1 MLKNI
6 LSTKKINEK
15 DENVKNEMSDK
26 NKKSIFIGLFG
37 KIRNYKKIFCFVII
51 LLILLVFGICF
62 FHRRNAMK
70 NSMNEH
76 TNTLLTTTLGKMD
89 LTSSISVT
97 GTIASADKRSVS
109 TSLTNTEIK
118 EVHVSVGDYVNAGDT
133 IITFDSSDLE
143 KELETAEN
151 SLEINSLKNQKTLS
165 DAAKAVEDAQ
175 NNYNNQATGLQEDV
189 NIALSNYN
197 TLCTKRDS
205 ALSEYQAAQTE
216 VQTAQSEYDT
226 LKTQAET
233 EGWSTKVADA
243 KTLLDAAQAEYDK
256 AEAVSDV
263 QLTSDLYDAL
273 QLAKS
278 NYDNTVL
285 QYENPLTV
293 AQNKIDT
300 AKQKESQ
307 ALASYEEYSSQADTA
322 YGTYYGKINTQTE
335 TNEKNAKQIEE
346 SKYNYQ
352 ITSMEQKNSKITEN
366 DQVQNVEDKLGKV
379 VVTSPISGVITAVN
393 VEAGDQYEGGILFVV
408 EDMEHF
414 IVDASV
420 DEYDISEISKDLKAV
435 IKTDATDDE
444 ELEGVV
450 SFVAPTPD
458 TTAESSSNTANS
470 MGGSSSSGYEIQI
483 ILNDYDER
491 IRIGMTAKTSI
502 ILQSA
507 EDVFAVAYDCIQTD
521 EDGNTYIEIMDET
534 EQNDNRLNTNNM
546 ENGNDNTNTNEN
558 NKDNVIDNTKVN
570 AREGT
575 VGKIKEVNTTTKRIY
590 VETGMESDY
599 YTEIISD
606 ELYEGMKIVATASSG
621 NNSSSNDF
629 TNGMMM
635 PGSEGMPGG
644 DNRSGGG
651 GMSGNRGGGMPG
663 GGF

>member
-6 LSTKKINEK
+6 LSTNKFNEK
-15 DENVKNEMSDK
+15 DEGEKNEIGDR

-37 KIRNYKKIFCFVII
+37 LIRNHKNIFNFVILLLIFVII
-51 LLILLVFGICF
+51 GISLF
-62 FHRRNAMK
+62 YRRNVMK
-70 NSMNEH
+70 NTLNERV
-76 TNTLLTTTLGKMD
+76 NTPLTTTLSKMD

-109 TSLTNTEIK
+109 ASLTNTEIK

-151 SLEINSLKNQKTLS
+151 SLEINSLKDQKTLS

-175 NNYNNQATGLQEDV
+175 NNYNNQAAGLQEDV
-189 NIALSNYN
+189 NVALSNYN
-197 TLCTKRDS
+197 TLCAKRDS
-205 ALSEYQAAQTE
+205 ALSEYQTAQIE
-216 VQTAQSEYDT
+216 VQRAQNEYDT
-226 LKTQAET
+226 LKAQSET
-233 EGWSTKVADA
+233 EGWTAKVADA
-243 KTLLDAAQAEYDK
+243 KTALDTAQAEYDK
-256 AEAVSDV
+256 AEVVSDI

-273 QLAKS
+273 QMAKT
-278 NYDNTVL
+278 NYDNIVL

-293 AQNKIDT
+293 AQSKIDS

-307 ALASYEEYSSQADTA
+307 ALASYEEYCSQADAA
-322 YGTYYGKINTQTE
+322 YGAYYGKINTQTE
-335 TNEKNAKQIEE
+335 TNEKNAEQIEE

-352 ITSMEQKNSKITEN
+352 ITALEQKNSKITEN
-366 DQVQNVEDKLGKV
+366 DQVQNVEEKLGEV

-393 VEAGDQYEGGILFVV
+393 VEAGEQYEGGTLFVV

-420 DEYDISEISKDLKAV
+420 DEYDIADICKDLEAV
-435 IKTDATDDE
+435 VKTDATDDD
-444 ELEGVV
+444 ELQGVV

-458 TTAESSSNTANS
+458 SSADSGTNTTNLMSGST
-470 MGGSSSSGYEIQI
+470 SSSSGYEIQI

-502 ILQSA
+502 ILESA
-507 EDVFAVAYDCIQTD
+507 EDVYAVAYDCIQTD
-521 EDGNTYIEIMDET
+521 GDGNTYIEIVDET
-534 EQNDNRLNTNNM
+534 FQNDIRMNTNGK
-546 ENGNDNTNTNEN
+546 ENVNDNTNEN
-558 NKDNVIDNTKVN
+558 NSENKKENTN
-570 AREGT
+570 
-575 VGKIKEVNTTTKRIY
+575 EVNTTTKRLYI
-590 VETGMESDY
+590 ETGMESDY

-621 NNSSSNDF
+621 DNSSSKDF
-629 TNGMMM
+629 SNVMML
-635 PGSEGMPGG
+635 PGGDERMPGG
-644 DNRSGGG
+644 GNISNGG
-651 GMSGNRGGGMPG
+651 GMSGNRGGGMSG

>member
-6 LSTKKINEK
+6 LSTKKTNVKDKNEK
-15 DENVKNEMSDK
+15 KEMGD
-26 NKKSIFIGLFG
+26 KSIKCIFISLFG
-37 KIRNYKKIFCFVII
+37 FIRNHKKLFCLII
-51 LLILLVFGICF
+51 LLLILIIVGICI

-70 NSMNEH
+70 NSMNERA
-76 TNTLLTTTLGKMD
+76 NAPLTTTLSKMD

-97 GTIASADKRSVS
+97 GTIASADKISVS
-109 TSLTNTEIK
+109 TSLTNIEIK

-133 IITFDSSDLE
+133 IITFESSDLE

-165 DAAKAVEDAQ
+165 DAAKAVNDAQ
-175 NNYNNQATGLQEDV
+175 SNYNNQAAGLQEDV

-197 TLCTKRDS
+197 TLCAKRDS
-205 ALSEYQAAQTE
+205 ALSDYQAAQIE

-226 LKTQAET
+226 LKAQAET
-233 EGWSTKVADA
+233 EGWTAKVADA
-243 KTLLDAAQAEYDK
+243 KTALDAAQAEYEK
-256 AEAVSDV
+256 AEAVSDM

-273 QLAKS
+273 QLAKL

-285 QYENPLTV
+285 QYENLLTV
-293 AQNKIDT
+293 TQSKIDT

-307 ALASYEEYSSQADTA
+307 ALASYEEYCSQADAA
-322 YGTYYGKINTQTE
+322 YGAYYGKINTQTE
-335 TNEKNAKQIEE
+335 TNEKNAEQIEE

-352 ITSMEQKNSKITEN
+352 ITALEQKNSKITEN
-366 DQVQNVEDKLGKV
+366 AQVQNAEEKLGKV

-393 VEAGDQYEGGILFVV
+393 VEAGDQYDGGALFVV

-420 DEYDISEISKDLKAV
+420 DEYDIADISKDLEAV
-435 IKTDATDDE
+435 IKTDATDDDE
-444 ELEGVV
+444 FRGVV

-458 TTAESSSNTANS
+458 STADSSTNTVNS
-470 MGGSSSSGYEIQI
+470 MGGNTSSSSGYEIQI
-483 ILNDYDER
+483 VLNDYDER

-507 EDVFAVAYDCIQTD
+507 EDVYAVAYDCIQTD
-521 EDGNTYIEIMDET
+521 GDGNTYIEIMDET
-534 EQNDNRLNTNNM
+534 MQNANRLNSNGK
-546 ENGNDNTNTNEN
+546 ENVIDNTNDNTNEN
-558 NKDNVIDNTKVN
+558 NNENN
-570 AREGT
+570 NG
-575 VGKIKEVNTTTKRIY
+575 VNTITKRLY

-621 NNSSSNDF
+621 NNSSSKDF
-629 TNGMMM
+629 SNGMII
-635 PGSEGMPGG
+635 PGGEGMPDGGNRSDGG
-644 DNRSGGG
+644 D
-651 GMSGNRGGGMPG
+651 MPGNRGGGMPG